1 MKTQITAQRNGVVR
15 KSNLCSHISTKCLI
29 AFAVLILGAWPV
41 MAGTLQPFN
50 PYQWTS
56 ATCVGTN
63 CTWTATSPFPTI
75 TANSSNGWVP
85 GGSGGTNF
93 TPPLTNEFNV
103 AGNGASL
110 VTSFPSSLNWGA
122 NGGELLLGNIHNY
135 FEYNLSATDG
145 TNPINVNNW
154 TFLGEDLNSTSSTS
168 SCVGG
173 SAVALLPGGICAGGP
188 DSKSFYVYDPNASTG
203 SGQGGVI
210 ALGNLPSNV
219 RTITLTLES
228 NNLGDMFPN
237 GGQGSDFILFN
248 VGAQSTTPEPG
259 TLALLGTGVLGLAGV
274 IRRKLGG

>member
-1 MKTQITAQRNGVVR
+1 MKTQITHQRNGIPER
-15 KSNLCSHISTKCLI
+15 NSLRRYLPTACLI
-29 AFAVLILGAWPV
+29 AFVVLILGAWPT
-41 MAGTLQPFN
+41 MANTLQPFN

-56 ATCVGTN
+56 ASCAGSN

-75 TANSSNGWVP
+75 TAFSSNGWVP

-110 VTSFPSSLNWGA
+110 TINFPSSLNWGTT
-122 NGGELLLGNIHNY
+122 GGELIFGNIHNY

-145 TNPINVNNW
+145 TNPINVNSW
-154 TFLGEDLNSTSSTS
+154 HFLGEDLNSTSSTS

-173 SAVALLPGGICAGGP
+173 SSVGILPGGTCAGG
-188 DSKSFYVYDPNASTG
+188 SMSESFYVYDPNASTG

-210 ALGNLPSNV
+210 ALGDLPSNV

-228 NNLGDMFPN
+228 NNLGNMFPN
-237 GGQGSDFILFN
+237 GGQGSDFILLN
-248 VGAQSTTPEPG
+248 VGQASTTPEPG
-259 TLALLGTGVLGLAGV
+259 TLVLLGTGILGLAGV
-274 IRRKLGG
+274 VRRKLGG